1 MHQYVG
7 DARTHPRTMHNLL
20 NNRLC
25 KFFLYEF
32 ENKSIPVCFANEVW
46 KDPII
51 QFEDKLPEHS
61 RQDWLKTMEHQRA
74 LSDVMML

>member
-1 MHQYVG
+1 
-7 DARTHPRTMHNLL
+7 MHNLL
-20 NNRLC
+20 NNQLC
-25 KFFLYEF
+25 KFLCEF